1 MEIVVQ
7 NRFLASALLIACLQA
22 QSFAALAKV
31 SEDSPGDAK
40 LEPGQLQPLGE
51 KPFLDKPFL
60 DKPFVDK
67 PVSEKPFVVKP
78 ITVKLS
84 ERAGLIAANPNS
96 SKHSSAGAG
105 SKAAPHSGKG
115 TTGKRSGGPS
125 GVTSHTTGALG
136 EGNRAAAVENKP
148 IRDKWAV
155 VIGIDKFKDKRIPSL
170 QYASKDARDF
180 AAYLIKEGNFAA
192 DHVLLLTNEEATEN
206 AIQRAV
212 GDDWLPRRVLEDDV
226 VLVFAS
232 THGSPKEMD
241 VAGENFLVAYDT
253 DVDNLFS
260 SAIELQDLATTI
272 RRRTACDRV
281 IVMLDACNSGAA
293 EVGGK
298 GFSRSQNFDVGSIA
312 GEGTIVI
319 SSSRANEKSWESKRY
334 QNGVFTH
341 NLMSALKCKGPGT
354 KLSEAYAAL
363 RDLVAQEVQFDR
375 RAPQNPD
382 MKMRWNGTELA
393 MMAPPTRPR
402 QTEPYT
408 KEAATQEAPPA
419 AVKQQAATSTAATA
433 SPAAQ
438 QNAAAGGGT
447 KTDAQPVASAGGTK
461 PDSLQVASAGGTKN
475 DAPSSGA
482 TSTSSQ
488 GSTGKGTSTTT
499 ATTSTTA
506 TSTTPATASKVLGIA
521 PFGAI
526 FEKMVTYSSQG
537 VLWGV
542 INSPDEL
549 TDLPLTLG
557 DKVETELAKQLGTNI
572 KVINQ
577 NKTSNEIRLKFPY
590 LEKERYLNLSGW
602 NEDAFK
608 AIGAAVSERYL
619 LTGVVDEIMWRPT
632 RWSNRYTF
640 TVSARI
646 VDLQTGKTMARV
658 DRLTVGKAPWTADTS
673 GGKKYFEN
681 EVLPEAAKQ
690 LVTALLKQMKDQW

>member
-1 MEIVVQ
+1 MK
-7 NRFLASALLIACLQA
+7 NRILVSSLVIACLQGK
-22 QSFAALAKV
+22 SFAALAQ
-31 SEDSPGDAK
+31 DSGVAPGAAK
-40 LEPGQLQPLGE
+40 LEPGQLQPFWDKSFLE
-51 KPFLDKPFL
+51 KT
-60 DKPFVDK
+60 
-67 PVSEKPFVVKP
+67 FVVKP
-78 ITVKLS
+78 LTVKLPGK
-84 ERAGLIAANPNS
+84 AGLIAANPNS
-96 SKHSSAGAG
+96 SKHSSTGA
-105 SKAAPHSGKG
+105 SKSAPHSGKG
-115 TTGKRSGGPS
+115 STGKPGGGPA
-125 GVTSHTTGALG
+125 GGTSHGIGSPG
-136 EGNRAAAVENKP
+136 EGSRAATVENKP

-408 KEAATQEAPPA
+408 KEAATQEAAPV

-433 SPAAQ
+433 SPAVQ
-438 QNAAAGGGT
+438 QNASAGGGT
-447 KTDAQPVASAGGTK
+447 KTDAQPVASVTGGTK
-461 PDSLQVASAGGTKN
+461 PDSQRVASATGGTKSDN
-475 DAPSSGA
+475 ASSGA
-482 TSTSSQ
+482 TSTTSQ
-488 GSTGKGTSTTT
+488 GSTGKGTV
-499 ATTSTTA
+499 ATTGTTA
-506 TSTTPATASKVLGIA
+506 TSTTPVTASKALGIA

-557 DKVETELAKQLGTNI
+557 DKIETELARQLGTNI

-608 AIGAAVSERYL
+608 AIGTAVSERYL

-646 VDLQTGKTMARV
+646 VDLQTGKTIARV

-681 EVLPEAAKQ
+681 EVLPEAAKL
-690 LVTALLKQMKDQW
+690 LVTALSKQMKDQW

>member
-1 MEIVVQ
+1 MDIVVQ
-7 NRFLASALLIACLQA
+7 NRILASALLIACLQA
-22 QSFAALAKV
+22 QSFAALAQV
-31 SEDSPGDAK
+31 SEDTPGDAK
-40 LEPGQLQPLGE
+40 LEPGQLQPLR
-51 KPFLDKPFL
+51 KKTFLDKPFS
-60 DKPFVDK
+60 DKPF
-67 PVSEKPFVVKP
+67 SEKPFVVKP

-84 ERAGLIAANPNS
+84 GKAGLIAANPTRS
-96 SKHSSAGAG
+96 EHSSAGATK
-105 SKAAPHSGKG
+105 SAPHAGKG
-115 TTGKRSGGPS
+115 ATGKQGGGPS

-180 AAYLIKEGNFAA
+180 AAYLIKECNFAA

-393 MMAPPTRPR
+393 MMAPPARPR

-408 KEAATQEAPPA
+408 KEAAAQEAAPTP
-419 AVKQQAATSTAATA
+419 VKQQAATSTAATV

-438 QNAAAGGGT
+438 QASVSAGTKPEVQQVASAGGGT
-447 KTDAQPVASAGGTK
+447 KTDTAS
-461 PDSLQVASAGGTKN
+461 SAST
-475 DAPSSGA
+475 
-482 TSTSSQ
+482 TTSSQ
-488 GSTGKGTSTTT
+488 GSAGKTPI
-499 ATTSTTA
+499 ATTSTT
-506 TSTTPATASKVLGIA
+506 TPATAQKSLGIA

-557 DKVETELAKQLGTNI
+557 DKIETELARQLGTNI

-608 AIGAAVSERYL
+608 AIGTAVSERYL

-681 EVLPEAAKQ
+681 EVLPEAAKL
-690 LVTALLKQMKDQW
+690 LVTALIKQMKDQW

>member
-1 MEIVVQ
+1 MQ
-7 NRFLASALLIACLQA
+7 NRILASALLIACLQA
-22 QSFAALAKV
+22 QSFAALAQV
-31 SEDSPGDAK
+31 SEDTPGDAK
-40 LEPGQLQPLGE
+40 LEPGQLQPLR
-51 KPFLDKPFL
+51 KKPFL

-67 PVSEKPFVVKP
+67 PFSEKPFVVKP

-84 ERAGLIAANPNS
+84 GKAGLIAANPTS

-105 SKAAPHSGKG
+105 SKTAPHSGKG
-115 TTGKRSGGPS
+115 ATGKQGGGPS
-125 GVTSHTTGALG
+125 GVSHTTGAPG

-293 EVGGK
+293 EAGGK

-408 KEAATQEAPPA
+408 KEAAVQETAPA

-433 SPAAQ
+433 SPTVQ
-438 QNAAAGGGT
+438 QNASAGGGT
-447 KTDAQPVASAGGTK
+447 KTDAQPVASVTGGTK
-461 PDSLQVASAGGTKN
+461 PDSQRVASATGGTKSDN
-475 DAPSSGA
+475 ASSGA
-482 TSTSSQ
+482 TSTTSP
-488 GSTGKGTSTTT
+488 GSTGKGTV
-499 ATTSTTA
+499 ATTGTTA
-506 TSTTPATASKVLGIA
+506 TSTTPVTASKALGIA

-572 KVINQ
+572 KIINQ

-608 AIGAAVSERYL
+608 AIGTAVSERYL

-681 EVLPEAAKQ
+681 EVLPEAAKL
-690 LVTALLKQMKDQW
+690 LVTALIKQMKDQW

>member
-1 MEIVVQ
+1 MERALK
-7 NRFLASALLIACLQA
+7 NRILVSALVIACLQGK
-22 QSFAALAKV
+22 SFAALAQ
-31 SEDSPGDAK
+31 DSGVAPGAAK
-40 LEPGQLQPLGE
+40 LEPGQLQPFWDKSFSDKSFLE
-51 KPFLDKPFL
+51 KT
-60 DKPFVDK
+60 
-67 PVSEKPFVVKP
+67 FVVKP
-78 ITVKLS
+78 LTVKLPGK
-84 ERAGLIAANPNS
+84 AGLIAANPNS
-96 SKHSSAGAG
+96 SKHSSSGA
-105 SKAAPHSGKG
+105 SKSASHSGKG
-115 TTGKRSGGPS
+115 STGKPGGGPAS
-125 GVTSHTTGALG
+125 RGIGSPG
-136 EGNRAAAVENKP
+136 EGSRAATVENKP

-354 KLSEAYAAL
+354 KLSEAFAAL

-393 MMAPPTRPR
+393 MMAPPARPR

-408 KEAATQEAPPA
+408 KEAAAQEAAPIP
-419 AVKQQAATSTAATA
+419 VKQQAATSTAATV

-438 QNAAAGGGT
+438 QASISAGTKPEVQQVASAGGGTKPGAQQASAGGGT
-447 KTDAQPVASAGGTK
+447 KTDTAS
-461 PDSLQVASAGGTKN
+461 S
-475 DAPSSGA
+475 
-482 TSTSSQ
+482 TSTTTSSQ
-488 GSTGKGTSTTT
+488 GSAGKTPIATT
-499 ATTSTTA
+499 AT
-506 TSTTPATASKVLGIA
+506 TTPATAQKSLGIA

-557 DKVETELAKQLGTNI
+557 DKIETEFARQLGTNI

-608 AIGAAVSERYL
+608 AIGTAVSERYL

-646 VDLQTGKTMARV
+646 VDLQTGKTIARV

-681 EVLPEAAKQ
+681 EVLPEAAKL
-690 LVTALLKQMKDQW
+690 LVTALIKQMKDQW